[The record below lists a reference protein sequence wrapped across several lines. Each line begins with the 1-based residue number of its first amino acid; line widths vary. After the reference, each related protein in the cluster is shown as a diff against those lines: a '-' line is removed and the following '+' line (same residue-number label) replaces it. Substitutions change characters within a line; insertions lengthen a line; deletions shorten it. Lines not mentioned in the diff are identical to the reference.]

1 LLRNVLITNQN
12 GTFYYHR
19 DHQGSIVALTD
30 SSREVVESFTY
41 DNHYGTIINHTKI
54 TETNNPYAYTGRELD
69 TSELYYYRARYYDPQ
84 IQRFIS
90 EDPIGFMS
98 GDFNFYRYVGNSP
111 VNFGDPSGL
120 ILEYEIEWWKDFFG
134 GVGDFLDNYSNMQA
148 ATNIIH
154 NDGSRGW
161 AKQDQYFH
169 CLANCQATNR
179 GDGGYNAARLISELR
194 ELTDEYF
201 KGNSAEDCNE
211 DRKVNKHGQKGGN
224 CAKRCEKFRP
234 GGSFPY

>member
-1 LLRNVLITNQN
+1 MVLDFIGFGCSFKVPFGFSGRLYDFDTKLTRF
-12 GTFYYHR
+12 GYR
-19 DHQGSIVALTD
+19 D
-30 SSREVVESFTY
+30 Y
-41 DNHYGTIINHTKI
+41 D
-54 TETNNPYAYTGRELD
+54 AYTGKW
-69 TSELYYYRARYYDPQ
+69 TAK
-84 IQRFIS
+84 
-90 EDPIGFMS
+90 DPIGFS
-98 GDFNFYRYVGNSP
+98 GGDSNLYEYVLEDP
-111 VNFGDPSGL
+111 VNFVDPGGL
-120 ILEYEIEWWKDFFG
+120 FLEYETEWWKDFFG
-134 GVGDFLDNYSNMQA
+134 GVGDFLDNYSNMQT

-161 AKQDQYFH
+161 AKQDQYFY
-169 CLANCQATNR
+169 CLANCQAINR

-211 DRKVNKHGQKGGN
+211 DRKVNKHGQKGGD